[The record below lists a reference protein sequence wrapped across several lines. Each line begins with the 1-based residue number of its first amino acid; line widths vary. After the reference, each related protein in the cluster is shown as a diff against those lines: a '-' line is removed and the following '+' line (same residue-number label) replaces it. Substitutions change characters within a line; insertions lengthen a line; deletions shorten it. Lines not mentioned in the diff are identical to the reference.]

1 MNNLSRIGVTL
12 AGLLVFFSLA
22 WLSNQYP
29 LEKDMTHNTAN
40 TLSPATQ
47 KLLQSLPD
55 TVEVTVYV
63 KKGKATR
70 QQIAQLIDRYS
81 RYKANMT
88 LAFVDPDA
96 EPDKIRELKMG
107 AEGMITISY
116 QGRAEKI
123 NYIDESSLT
132 NALLQLA
139 HAKIRWISC
148 LEGHGERSVEDSG
161 NFDLSLFSKE
171 LARRNIK
178 VLPVNLAALPNI
190 PDNASLLV
198 IAAPSVPLLPGEEAF
213 VKAYI
218 ERGGNL
224 LLLTDPGNTAMAS
237 IMGLVGVKQYRGT
250 LVDNNYALYGV
261 TDPSFII
268 ATEYIGHPITK
279 DFKTITLYPK
289 VAALAVTA
297 PSPFTA
303 NGIFFSTAKS
313 WTEVGEIK
321 GKIDFDYQNGEQ
333 QGPLPFAYA
342 LTRTVAGNKQQRIL
356 VVGDGDF
363 LANAYLGNVGNLDM
377 GFRMVNWLI
386 HDDQYID
393 IPAKT
398 TSDKSLQLS
407 GLALGVIAFGF
418 LIIMP
423 VLLLGTGLSVW
434 FYRRRR

>member
-1 MNNLSRIGVTL
+1 MGHLSRIGVTL
-12 AGLLVFFSLA
+12 AGLLVFFGLA

-29 LEKDMTHNTAN
+29 FETDMTHNAAN

-55 TVEVTVYV
+55 NVEVTVYI

-81 RYKANMT
+81 RFKPNMT

-96 EPDKIRELKMG
+96 EPDKIRELQMG

-116 QGRAEKI
+116 QGRVEKI
-123 NYIDESSLT
+123 NFIDESTLT
-132 NALLQLA
+132 NTLLQLA
-139 HAKIRWISC
+139 HAKQRWITC
-148 LEGHGERSVEDSG
+148 LTGHGERSAADSG
-161 NFDLSLFSKE
+161 NFNLSAFSKE
-171 LARRNIK
+171 LSRRNIQ
-178 VLPVNLAALPNI
+178 VLTVNLATMHGI
-190 PDNASLLV
+190 PDNSSLLV
-198 IAAPSVPLLPGEEAF
+198 IAAPSVSLMAGEKALI
-213 VKAYI
+213 KAYI
-218 ERGGNL
+218 EHGGNL
-224 LLLTDPGNTAMAS
+224 LLLTDPGNTAMAD
-237 IMGLVGVKQYRGT
+237 IMGLVGIKQYRGT

-268 ATEYIGHPITK
+268 ATEYVGHPITQ
-279 DFKTITLYPK
+279 DFRTITLYPK
-289 VAALAVTA
+289 AAALAIAT

-321 GKIDFDYQNGEQ
+321 GKIGFDYENGEQ

-342 LTRTVAGNKQQRIL
+342 LTRTVGSKQQRIL

-386 HDDQYID
+386 HDDQFIG

-398 TSDKSLQLS
+398 STDKSLQLS
-407 GLALGVIAFGF
+407 GLALGAMAFGF

-423 VLLLGTGLSVW
+423 VLLFGAGLWIW
-434 FYRRRR
+434 FCRRRH

>member
-1 MNNLSRIGVTL
+1 MSYLSRISVTL

-22 WLSNQYP
+22 WLSNLYP
-29 LEKDMTHNTAN
+29 LEKDMTHNAAN
-40 TLSPATQ
+40 TLSSATQ

-55 TVEVTVYV
+55 KVEVTVYI

-81 RYKANMT
+81 RYKPNMI

-96 EPDKIRELKMG
+96 EPDKIRDLQMG
-107 AEGMITISY
+107 AEGMITVSY
-116 QGRAEKI
+116 QGRVEKI
-123 NYIDESSLT
+123 NFIDESTLT

-139 HAKIRWISC
+139 HAKVRWITW
-148 LEGHGERSVEDSG
+148 LTGHGERSAEDSG
-161 NFDLSLFSKE
+161 NFDLSLFGKE

-178 VLPVNLAALPNI
+178 VLTVNLATLPTI

-198 IAAPSVPLLPGEEAF
+198 IATPSVPLLAGEKML
-213 VKAYI
+213 VQAYI
-218 ERGGNL
+218 EHGGNV
-224 LLLTDPGNTAMAS
+224 LLLTDPGNTAMAD
-237 IMGLVGVKQYRGT
+237 IMGLVGIKQYRGT

-261 TDPSFII
+261 ADPSFII
-268 ATEYIGHPITK
+268 ATEYVGHPITQ

-289 VAALAVTA
+289 AAALAVTS

-303 NGIFFSTAKS
+303 KDIFYSTAKS
-313 WTEVGEIK
+313 WTETGEIK
-321 GKIDFDYQNGEQ
+321 GKISFNYQDGEQ

-342 LTRTVAGNKQQRIL
+342 LTRTVAGNKQQRIV

-377 GFRMVNWLI
+377 GLRMVNWLI
-386 HDDQYID
+386 HDDQFID
-393 IPAKT
+393 IPTKT
-398 TSDKSLQLS
+398 NLDKSLQLS
-407 GLALGVIAFGF
+407 GLALAVMAFGF

-423 VLLLGTGLSVW
+423 VLLFGTGLWIW